1 VGVGNQAGN
10 EIHGEVSWTAMPGV
24 LDLGDVF
31 ELVGNREEP
40 LAAGSI
46 WSSRAVGDNGM
57 IRPAK
62 GFFR

>member
-1 VGVGNQAGN
+1 VGVGNQASN

-40 LAAGSI
+40 LDT
-46 WSSRAVGDNGM
+46 VLFV
-57 IRPAK
+57 K
-62 GFFR
+62 